1 MFPFFFMERLC
12 KKCDTQKPM
21 SEFYVARRD
30 KLPLASAYN
39 YECKSCVK
47 KRVRAKHLE
56 NPDRTKNNDLKRMYG
71 ITLEEHNKM
80 FDEQNGAC
88 YLCHKP
94 GDGRWKKLCVDHDHK
109 TGKVR
114 KLLCRSCNTALGQVG
129 DNIDLLERMVTYLKE
144 N

>member
-1 MFPFFFMERLC
+1 MKKTCYIC
-12 KKCDTQKPM
+12 KVEKSTDD
-21 SEFYVARRD
+21 FYVRNKKTMVLHGSCKECD
-30 KLPLASAYN
+30 KA
-39 YECKSCVK
+39 
-47 KRVRAKHLE
+47 RVRKRHLE
-56 NPDRTKNNDLKRMYG
+56 NPARTKNNDLKRMYG

-80 FDEQNGAC
+80 FDEQSGVC